1 MPQRVLNYHIHNK
14 FYVFTWT
21 WIYIYTTQGPIVNEI
36 VEEGPQLS
44 WRAVRD
50 KGREAGELE
59 PGLRIRSGSGSGHL
73 GRFRASAFFMSRTG
87 QRIISRTRI
96 GTKLRNRSV
105 PGSGYFGRIRM
116 WFQFPSKAEPD
127 KRLEGA
133 DLEKK
138 SYCSRSGY
146 FGWIRGI
153 LSESDLWIWILLFK
167 RVGSG
172 LELSLSTFSKDPE
185 LFSVKS
191 VLIPTD
197 QN

>member
-116 WFQFPSKAEPD
+116 WFQFSSRTEPD

-133 DLEKK
+133 DLEKRVTAPDPGTLVG
-138 SYCSRSGY
+138 SEEFCRNRIYGY
-146 FGWIRGI
+146 G
-153 LSESDLWIWILLFK
+153 SCYSKESDP
-167 RVGSG
+167 GS
-172 LELSLSTFSKDPE
+172 
-185 LFSVKS
+185 
-191 VLIPTD
+191 
-197 QN
+197 N